1 MSRDNQS
8 TSDMEFWII
17 PLTNGE
23 DEPYAKGLEFD
34 EAGEKLIEAT
44 LKEDGVD
51 YVLKPVKK

>member
-1 MSRDNQS
+1 MSGNNQS
-8 TSDMEFWII
+8 TSNMEFWII
-17 PLTNGE
+17 PLAKGI

-51 YVLKPVKK
+51 YVLKPVRK